1 MKVVNKYGYCYYC
14 VCDDC
19 AMIYNLYVEKEHRR
33 KGNARKILLKAI
45 AEIRE
50 IYNGDIKIKAE
61 SDEGLDKNIL
71 VKFYKELN
79 LKVID

>member
-1 MKVVNKYGYCYYC
+1 
-14 VCDDC
+14 
-19 AMIYNLYVEKEHRR
+19 MIYNLYVEKEHRR

-61 SDEGLDKNIL
+61 SDESLDKNIL
-71 VKFYKELN
+71 VKFYNEFN

>member
-1 MKVVNKYGYCYYC
+1 
-14 VCDDC
+14 
-19 AMIYNLYVEKEHRR
+19 MIYNLYVEKEHRR

-61 SDEGLDKNIL
+61 SDEGLNKDIL

-79 LKVID
+79 LKVIDWLRGL

>member
-33 KGNARKILLKAI
+33 KGNARKLLLKAI

-61 SDEGLDKNIL
+61 SDESLDKNIL

>member
-50 IYNGDIKIKAE
+50 IYDGDIKIKAE
-61 SDEGLDKNIL
+61 SDEGLNKDIL
-71 VKFYKELN
+71 AKFYKELN

>member
-1 MKVVNKYGYCYYC
+1 MKVVNKHGYCYYC

-19 AMIYNLYVEKEHRR
+19 AMIYNLYIEKEHRR
-33 KGNARKILLKAI
+33 KGIARKILLKAI

>member
-50 IYNGDIKIKAE
+50 IYNGYIKIKA
-61 SDEGLDKNIL
+61 
-71 VKFYKELN
+71 
-79 LKVID
+79 

>member
-1 MKVVNKYGYCYYC
+1 
-14 VCDDC
+14 
-19 AMIYNLYVEKEHRR
+19 MIYNLYVEKEHRR

-50 IYNGDIKIKAE
+50 IYNGDIKIKAK
-61 SDEGLDKNIL
+61 SDEGLDKDIL

>member
-50 IYNGDIKIKAE
+50 IYNGDIKIKAK
-61 SDEGLDKNIL
+61 SDEGLDKDIL